1 MSALDLLDLAPFEAT
16 REHEAFAELRR
27 MPGLWFNPEPEGA
40 GFWCVTRH
48 AEVVAAARNHS
59 VFLSGHGT
67 QIRNRRAEGRGAP
80 SVHNA
85 DPPLHGKLRAIVM
98 PGLSREAVTAR
109 RPAFRAIVERLV
121 ADAPRGEA
129 FDFVERIAV
138 RMPMLVIADMLG
150 VPADEAPGLVDW
162 ANLMSDMCASDAEQ
176 AEARAQLFAYFRQ
189 LADAKRRAPG
199 DDLAS
204 RMVAARLDDAPLEQ
218 QLLDAYFM
226 LITVAGNETTR
237 FLVTG
242 GLAQLVRQGGWET
255 LRANPALVPG
265 AIEEMCRFVSPVAHM
280 RRTAACDTELAG
292 TRIAKGDKVVLWFAS
307 ANRDETVFARADELV
322 LDRSPNPHVGFGV
335 GAHFCLGTHLARL
348 EAALL
353 FDTML
358 RDIADIAVLEEPTR
372 LPSNWFTGWTGMKV
386 RWQ

>member
-1 MSALDLLDLAPFEAT
+1 MTAVDLLDLAPFEAT

-27 MPGLWFNPEPEGA
+27 MPGLWFNPEADGS

-48 AEVVAAARNHS
+48 AEVVAAARNHA

-67 QIRNRRAEGRGAP
+67 QIRNRRAEGHGAP

-85 DPPLHGKLRAIVM
+85 DPPLHGKLRSIVM
-98 PGLSREAVTAR
+98 PGLSREQVMAR
-109 RPAFRAIVERLV
+109 RPAFRAIVEQLV
-121 ADAPRGEA
+121 ADTPRGA
-129 FDFVERIAV
+129 PFDFVERIAV

-150 VPADEAPGLVDW
+150 VPAEDAPGLVDW
-162 ANLMSDMCASDAEQ
+162 ANLMSDMRATDGQQ
-176 AEARAQLFAYFRQ
+176 AEARAALFAYFRG
-189 LADAKRRAPG
+189 LADAKRKRPG

-242 GLAQLVRQGGWET
+242 GLAQLVRQDLWDT
-255 LRANPALVPG
+255 LRANPAWVPS

-292 TRIAKGDKVVLWFAS
+292 TRIAAGDKVVLWFAS
-307 ANRDETVFARADELV
+307 ANRDEAVFDLANELV

-348 EAALL
+348 ESGLL

-358 RDIADIAVLEEPTR
+358 REITAIEVLTAPSR
-372 LPSNWFTGWTGMKV
+372 LPSNWFTGWTGMTV

>member
-1 MSALDLLDLAPFEAT
+1 MSAVDLLDLAPFEAT
-16 REHEAFAELRR
+16 REHGAFADLRR
-27 MPGLWFNPEPEGA
+27 MPGLSFNPEANGA

-48 AEVVAAARNHS
+48 AEVVAAARDHA
-59 VFLSGHGT
+59 VCLSGHGT
-67 QIRNRRAEGRGAP
+67 QIRNRRAEGHGAP

-98 PGLSREAVTAR
+98 PGLSREQVTAR
-109 RPAFRAIVERLV
+109 RPAFAAIVERLV
-121 ADAPRGEA
+121 AETPRGEA
-129 FDFVERIAV
+129 FDFVEAVAV

-150 VPADEAPGLVDW
+150 VPAEESPGLVDW
-162 ANLMSDMCASDAEQ
+162 ANLMSDMRASDAEQ
-176 AEARAQLFAYFRQ
+176 AEARAALFAYFRD
-189 LADAKRRAPG
+189 LAEAKRRNPS

-204 RMVAARLDDAPLEQ
+204 RMVAARIGGAPLEQ

-242 GLAQLVRQGGWET
+242 GLAQLVRQDLWGR
-255 LRANPALVPG
+255 LRANPALVPT

-292 TRIAKGDKVVLWFAS
+292 TRISAGDKVVLWFAS
-307 ANRDETVFARADELV
+307 ANRDEAVFALADELV

-348 EAALL
+348 EAGLL
-353 FDTML
+353 FETML
-358 RDIADIAVLEEPTR
+358 RDIATIEVLGEPAR
-372 LPSNWFTGWTGMKV
+372 LPSNWFTGWTGMTV

>member
-1 MSALDLLDLAPFEAT
+1 MNPVDLLDLAPFEAT
-16 REHEAFAELRR
+16 REHDVFAELRA
-27 MPGLWFNPEPEGA
+27 MPGLWFNPEADGA

-67 QIRNRRAEGRGAP
+67 QIRNRRAEGHGAP

-85 DPPLHGKLRAIVM
+85 DPPLHGKLRTVVM
-98 PGLSREAVTAR
+98 QGLSREVVTAR

-129 FDFVERIAV
+129 FDFVETVAV

-150 VPADEAPGLVDW
+150 VPAEEAPGLVEW
-162 ANLMSDMCASDAEQ
+162 ANLMSDMRASDAAQ
-176 AEARAQLFAYFRQ
+176 AEARAALFAYFRD
-189 LADAKRRAPG
+189 LAEAKRKAPG

-204 RMVAARLDDAPLEQ
+204 RMVAARLDGAPLEQ

-242 GLAQLVRQGGWET
+242 GLAQLVRQDLWGR
-255 LRANPALVPG
+255 LRAAPELVPS

-292 TRIAKGDKVVLWFAS
+292 TRIRAGEKVVLWFAS
-307 ANRDETVFARADELV
+307 ANRDAAVFDRPDELV
-322 LDRSPNPHVGFGV
+322 LDRAPNPHVGFGV

-348 EAALL
+348 ESALL
-353 FDTML
+353 FETML
-358 RDIADIAVLEEPTR
+358 RDIRRIEVVGEPRR
-372 LPSNWFTGWTGMKV
+372 LPSNWFTGWTGMTV
-386 RWQ
+386 CWE